1 MEDVG
6 YCTFC
11 GRILRDEF
19 SYCPFCGVQCRDSI
33 RSDTLL
39 DRLKEKVD
47 GLKSFGALNKL
58 EEMESTLTDIE
69 TELNLFLSSKN
80 G

>member
-1 MEDVG
+1 MEEIG

-11 GRILRDEF
+11 GRILRNEY

-33 RSDTLL
+33 QSDGVL
-39 DRLKEKVD
+39 DRIIEKVD
-47 GLKSFGALNKL
+47 NLRSFGALHKL
-58 EEMESTLTDIE
+58 QEMESTLTHME
-69 TELNLFLSSKN
+69 MELNVFLSSRN